1 MELTYSCSK
10 QPDID
15 EIIALYKKAA
25 MPRPTDDKA
34 RMKKM
39 FACSNLVVTAWD
51 ENKLVGI
58 CRCITDWAW
67 CCYLS
72 DLVVDTDLK
81 KSGIGRQLIEQIRKE
96 IGNECMLLL
105 LSVPTAMDYYP
116 KVGFQK
122 EDRAFMI
129 PRTQ

>member
-1 MELTYSCSK
+1 MTISYSFSK
-10 QPDID
+10 QP
-15 EIIALYKKAA
+15 EIEDVIALYNKAK
-25 MPRPTDDKA
+25 MPRPADDIQ
-34 RMKKM
+34 RMQKM
-39 FACSNLVVTAWD
+39 FDNSNLVVTAW
-51 ENKLVGI
+51 NGKKLVGI

-72 DLVVDTDLK
+72 DLVVDTDFK
-81 KSGIGRQLIEQIRKE
+81 KSGIGKQLIEQTREK

-122 EDRAFMI
+122 EDRAFI
-129 PRTQ
+129 IARKK